1 MHRLNQ
7 PPLNLRDSGIHLA
20 PWALEPNKLK
30 GAGALDSLIFKLLIN
45 SLTTRFLADPQKNPM
60 DFTWGVLWTH
70 ITEHSMS
77 KEEYRNML
85 AMHGVPLEVFDQDE
99 K

>member
-1 MHRLNQ
+1 MRVDYEKIMCTICKEHQDLC
-7 PPLNLRDSGIHLA
+7 DEI
-20 PWALEPNKLK
+20 NKLK

-85 AMHGVPLEVFDQDE
+85 AMHGVPLEVFDQD